1 MTEIHQVLV
10 GAGHT
15 DAITNMARA
24 LREVLRTLGPS
35 EIYARHLPPEG
46 IEDVLPLYQFSR
58 SGSAGQTIVFH
69 ASGGDPDVFEL
80 LDNVA
85 ERIVLIFHNIAP
97 AELYDDVDPA
107 RAEMLRMGW
116 RELEL
121 LRPRVCLAFADSSHN
136 AECLKTV
143 GYNDITVIAAGVDAY
158 RLHRLTPDPAMWHRL
173 SHEVHGPL
181 LMYVGQGVP
190 HKRPEVLVQMQYL
203 LTQHIGRFPTLAIV
217 GPSAVLKVNAAA
229 LEQARVLRVP
239 GCLFYGQL
247 TDTQLAAV
255 YRRAD
260 LFVTASM
267 HEGLCVP
274 ILEAMAAGVPVMGRS
289 VGALP
294 DTVGDAGL
302 LLPEDAGPEMF
313 AEAVGE
319 LLDDQ
324 GLRSRMAFRGRQRVR
339 EFDDTAATATFL
351 KELAMVV

>member
-10 GAGHT
+10 GAGRT

-24 LREVLRTLGPS
+24 LREALRTLGES
-35 EIYARHLPPEG
+35 EIYARHPAPG
-46 IEDVLPLYQFSR
+46 IDDVLPLDQFPR
-58 SGSAGQTIVFH
+58 EDSAGRTIVFH

-80 LDNVA
+80 LNSVA
-85 ERIVLIFHNIAP
+85 EQIVLVFHNIAP
-97 AELYDDVDPA
+97 AELFDDVDPS
-107 RAEMLRMGW
+107 RAEMLRLGW
-116 RELEL
+116 QELEL
-121 LRPRVCLAFADSSHN
+121 LRPKVSLAIADSVHNAKCLAD
-136 AECLKTV
+136 V
-143 GYNDITVIAAGVDAY
+143 GYEDVKVIAAGVDAY

-173 SHEVHGPL
+173 GHEVHGPL
-181 LMYVGQGVP
+181 LMYVGQSVP

-203 LTQHIGRFPTLAIV
+203 LTRHVGRFPSLAMV
-217 GPSAVLKVNAAA
+217 GPPTVPVVNAAA

-247 TDTQLAAV
+247 TDAELAAV

-267 HEGLCVP
+267 HEGLCIP
-274 ILEAMAAGVPVMGRS
+274 ILEAMAAGVPVVGRA

-302 LLPEDAGPEMF
+302 LLPVDAGPEMF

-324 GLRSRMAFRGRQRVR
+324 GLRSRMAFRGRQRLR
-339 EFDDTAATATFL
+339 DFDEDAATTAFR
-351 KELAMVV
+351 EALAGVM

>member
-10 GAGHT
+10 GAGRT

-24 LREVLRTLGPS
+24 LREALRTLGPS
-35 EIYARHLPPEG
+35 EIYARHPAPG
-46 IEDVLPLYQFSR
+46 VDDVLTLDRFPLDD
-58 SGSAGQTIVFH
+58 SAGRTIVFH

-80 LDNVA
+80 LDSVA
-85 ERIVLIFHNIAP
+85 ERIVLVFHNIAP
-97 AELYDDVDPA
+97 AELFDDVDPS
-107 RAEMLRMGW
+107 RAEMLRLGW
-116 RELEL
+116 QELEL
-121 LRPRVCLAFADSSHN
+121 LRPKVCLAIADSAHN
-136 AECLKTV
+136 AKCLADV
-143 GYNDITVIAAGVDAY
+143 GYEDIKVIAAGVDAY

-173 SHEVHGPL
+173 GHEVHGPL
-181 LMYVGQGVP
+181 LMYVGQSVP

-203 LTQHIGRFPTLAIV
+203 LTRHVGRFPSLAMV
-217 GPSAVLKVNAAA
+217 GPPTVPVVNAAA

-239 GCLFYGQL
+239 GCLFYGQI
-247 TDTQLAAV
+247 TDAELAAV

-267 HEGLCVP
+267 HEGLCIPV
-274 ILEAMAAGVPVMGRS
+274 LEAMAAGVPVLGRA

-302 LLPEDAGPEMF
+302 LLPAGAGPEMF

-324 GLRSRMAFRGRQRVR
+324 GLRSRMAFRGRQRLR
-339 EFDDTAATATFL
+339 DFDEDTATASFL
-351 KELAMVV
+351 DALQAVV